1 MDITII
7 IKEEEQTLKYNID
20 NKKFEIMIFI
30 VNALNEGWSVKKRNN
45 TYIFT
50 KNHEG
55 KKEIFSESYITKFVK
70 ENLDINKI
78 LC

>member
-7 IKEEEQTLKYNID
+7 INEEGQILKYNIN

-30 VNALNEGWSVKKRNN
+30 VNALNEGWSVKKKNDA
-45 TYIFT
+45 YVFS

-55 KKEIFSESYITKFVK
+55 KKEIFSENYITKFVK

>member
-7 IKEEEQTLKYNID
+7 IKEEGQTLKYNID

-45 TYIFT
+45 TYVFT